1 MFKDAQQYLTSY
13 NLARQSDIVFSEI
26 LSNEQYEK
34 IGIENY
40 HIITKDNNLVFYRNN
55 SFEINENDVLF
66 VNTMTI
72 KHLFHH
78 LNKLNN
84 LKNIKLIT
92 HQTDISIDKKLFS
105 IKPKCVSEWYSPN
118 ISYAHPALKVIPL
131 GVANN
136 YSKKNLLINDLM
148 TTTKKKEKREKLY
161 LNFVESTNRSK
172 RANIYDYFRT
182 KKWVVVDDPILSLGE
197 YKERL
202 NDHKFI
208 LCPPGNGV
216 DTHRVWESLYLGSIP
231 VVEKNIVNQQY
242 SGLPII
248 TYNKLEELT
257 FEYLDYE
264 SSKLKENFDL
274 LTIDKWWEILKD
286 KTINNSASISVK
298 IEPSKLSNF
307 YYDIMNS
314 LSRKRESYLKKL
326 NYRYLQIK
334 RIIKF

>member
-1 MFKDAQQYLTSY
+1 MLKDTQQYLTSY

-26 LSNEQYEK
+26 LTNEQYEK
-34 IGIENY
+34 IGIENCD
-40 HIITKDNNLVFYRNN
+40 IITKNNNFVFYRNN

-66 VNTMTI
+66 VNAMSV
-72 KHLFHH
+72 KNLFHH
-78 LNKLNN
+78 LNKINT

-92 HQTDISIDKKLFS
+92 HQTDISIDEKLFS
-105 IKPKCVSEWYSPN
+105 SKPKCVSEWYSPN

-131 GVANN
+131 GIANN
-136 YSKKNLLINDLM
+136 YSKKNLSANDLM
-148 TTTKKKEKREKLY
+148 TNTKKEEKKEKLY

-172 RANIYDYFRT
+172 RADIYDYFRT
-182 KKWVVVDDPILSLGE
+182 KKWVVIDDPILSLGE

-202 NDHKFI
+202 NSHKFI
-208 LCPPGNGV
+208 LCPPGNGI

-242 SGLPII
+242 VGLPII
-248 TYNKLEELT
+248 TYNELEELT
-257 FEYLDYE
+257 FEYLKYE

-274 LTIDKWWEILKD
+274 LTIDKWCQILKD
-286 KTINNSASISVK
+286 KTINNSASVSVK

-307 YYDIMNS
+307 YYDNMNS
-314 LSRKRESYLKKL
+314 LSRKIESYFKKL

-334 RIIKF
+334 RIAKF

>member
-1 MFKDAQQYLTSY
+1 MLKDTQQYLTSY
-13 NLARQSDIVFSEI
+13 NLARQSDVVFSEI
-26 LSNEQYEK
+26 LSYEQFKK
-34 IGIENY
+34 IGTENY
-40 HIITKDNNLVFYRNN
+40 HILTKNDDLVFYRNN

-66 VNTMTI
+66 VNSMTI

-78 LNKLNN
+78 LNKLDN

-131 GVANN
+131 GIANN

-148 TTTKKKEKREKLY
+148 TITKKKEKKEKLY

-172 RANIYDYFRT
+172 RVNIYDYFRT

-242 SGLPII
+242 AGLPII
-248 TYNKLEELT
+248 TYTKLEELT

-286 KTINNSASISVK
+286 KTINNSASVSVK

-307 YYDIMNS
+307 YHDIMNS

-334 RIIKF
+334 RIVKF